1 MKNKLDAT
9 HIVYLLELFE
19 GRISTTEILDR
30 IPINLLLEMQKIKEE
45 QIERQNKEI
54 AKQREI
60 SSQRSSNKGGII
72 TNTGKRRFD

>member
-45 QIERQNKEI
+45 QIEKQNREI
-54 AKQREI
+54 AKQREVAA
-60 SSQRSSNKGGII
+60 QRNNNKGGII

>member
-19 GRISTTEILDR
+19 GRITTTEILDR

-45 QIERQNKEI
+45 QVERQNKEI

-60 SSQRSSNKGGII
+60 AAQRSSTKGGII